1 MEVIRGLS
9 VSSGQVSPQKIYL
22 EVDANKVCYV
32 VQPNGVVLTSTAG
45 KIDVNYTGSGGNVQL
60 IIPKNTDGFQINNSA
75 LIGIINLTLT
85 ETYFSAISCPFV
97 SKIITKG
104 NDTLIAGGS
113 LMLTNLYCKNKTTV
127 NVNSCSLTAQ
137 SIGDFLLDAIANN
150 RTYAGTLIATGGTN
164 AGATAV
170 NSYLIT
176 RGTTLAA
183 VRTQLATWTI
193 TLNV

>member
-1 MEVIRGLS
+1 
-9 VSSGQVSPQKIYL
+9 
-22 EVDANKVCYV
+22 
-32 VQPNGVVLTSTAG
+32 
-45 KIDVNYTGSGGNVQL
+45 
-60 IIPKNTDGFQINNSA
+60 
-75 LIGIINLTLT
+75 
-85 ETYFSAISCPFV
+85 
-97 SKIITKG
+97 
-104 NDTLIAGGS
+104 
-113 LMLTNLYCKNKTTV
+113 MLTNLYCKNKTTV

-150 RTYAGTLIATGGTN
+150 RTYAGTLIANGGTN

-170 NSYLIT
+170 DSYLIT